1 MKTILIVDDEIE
13 VLKVLKNLLE
23 PEGYRVFTA
32 EDGEEAKSII
42 KKNGEQFSA
51 ILLDWSMPKLSG
63 IEVLRWIKAQRQ
75 FEYLPVIMHTAM
87 KHSQN
92 IREGIEAG
100 AFYYLTKP
108 TDGSIIIS
116 IVNAAVDDFNHLKN
130 LLSRLQESKN
140 PFKFLTEGIF
150 RFKTLEEAEFL
161 GVRIANTCPNP
172 EKAIVISEL
181 LVNAVEHGNLEISYD
196 DKTEYF
202 GKGIYNQILNQ
213 RLSQAPF
220 ADRFVEVKL
229 QRFPDKM
236 MVTIE
241 DQGMGFDYQKYLT
254 LDEDRVFDVHG
265 RGIAIANMYVR
276 LKYLDKG
283 NKVEVT
289 IPCE

>member
-1 MKTILIVDDEIE
+1 
-13 VLKVLKNLLE
+13 
-23 PEGYRVFTA
+23 
-32 EDGEEAKSII
+32 
-42 KKNGEQFSA
+42 
-51 ILLDWSMPKLSG
+51 MPKLSG
-63 IEVLRWIKAQRQ
+63 IEVLRWIKAQQQ

-108 TDGSIIIS
+108 TDGSVIIS

-161 GVRIANTCPNP
+161 GVRIANACPNP
-172 EKAIVISEL
+172 GKAIVISEL
-181 LVNAVEHGNLEISYD
+181 LVNAVEHGNLEISYKE
-196 DKTEYF
+196 KTEYI
-202 GKGIYNQILNQ
+202 GEGIYNQILNQ

-229 QRFPDKM
+229 QRLPDKM
-236 MVTIE
+236 KVLIE
-241 DQGMGFDYQKYLT
+241 DQGNGFDYQKYLT

-265 RGIAIANMYVR
+265 RGIAIANMHVH
-276 LKYLDKG
+276 LEYLDKG
-283 NKVEVT
+283 NRVMIT